1 MISHLTSEEISKALI
16 GDVTPEQQQHVRE
29 CSECGA
35 SLESLRETFLVFQ
48 ESVHVWAGSKDA
60 AIPASIDFRET
71 AVNFTMPRLR
81 WALAGVVLIILLV
94 VPVYKNSREQKRA
107 REAMEDAL
115 LLEQVNASLSRAVP
129 APMEPL
135 MKFVSDSSVEG
146 VGNHQ

>member
-29 CSECGA
+29 CTECGA
-35 SLESLRETFLVFQ
+35 SLQRLRETFSVFR
-48 ESVHVWAGSKDA
+48 ESVHEWAGSKQGA
-60 AIPASIDFRET
+60 VPGSIDLRET
-71 AVNFTMPRLR
+71 AASVMMPRLR

-94 VPVYKNSREQKRA
+94 IPVYKNAREQRRA

-115 LLEQVNASLSRAVP
+115 LLEQVNASLSRNVP

-135 MKFVSDSSVEG
+135 LKLVSDSSAEG